1 MSGITPLLDTM
12 LPQVLGKR
20 VDTPLSRALNQPVQP
35 TSDAG
40 APRPVFSDSRL
51 NTTQKSLELAL
62 AGAVSRFQPASQGIR
77 GAPTQVPYLSVDTN
91 LSPTARTIATILS
104 NTHSRSSVIHQP
116 QPLLSN
122 APNLSPLLLSGKLQA
137 SIRDSGLFYESHLAN
152 WYRGSLPRQQ
162 LDKEPQMRFFQ
173 GLGLTDAGEEGE
185 GTPSKTTQVT
195 SQADHKPGVLRMLSQ
210 MSGLTRSA
218 PVSAPTSTEL
228 FEFQQVDGGEAS
240 LKGAGGGLGRA
251 SGGIENLQGIVS
263 HQLELLSTPLLH
275 WEGEVWSG
283 VFMAFLIQIPE
294 MLMGRHGGGG
304 HGEAAESEN
313 ANDDTWSSELAL
325 DLNNL
330 GLLKMKITL
339 KEETL
344 TLWLQAPTDE
354 VLFELEGKR
363 ESLLARLEACGFE
376 NVGLHTQVA
385 EGAGESTGDSVGNS
399 TAEDTMEDS
408 DA

>member
-1 MSGITPLLDTM
+1 MSGITPLLDTL

-20 VDTPLSRALNQPVQP
+20 VDIPLSRALNQPVQP
-35 TSDAG
+35 TSDTG
-40 APRPVFSDSRL
+40 APRSVFSDSRL
-51 NTTQKSLELAL
+51 NATSKSLEFAL
-62 AGAVSRFQPASQGIR
+62 AGTVSRFQPASQGIR
-77 GAPTQVPYLSVDTN
+77 GAPTQEPVTN

-104 NTHSRSSVIHQP
+104 NTHSRSPVIHQP

-122 APNLSPLLLSGKLQA
+122 APDLSPLLLSGKLQA

-162 LDKEPQMRFFQ
+162 LDKEPQMRFFL
-173 GLGLTDAGEEGE
+173 GLGETEASEEGE
-185 GTPSKTTQVT
+185 VAPSKTTQGT
-195 SQADHKPGVLRMLSQ
+195 SPTDHKLGVMRMLGQISA
-210 MSGLTRSA
+210 LTRGA

-228 FEFQQVDGGEAS
+228 SESQQADGGEAS
-240 LKGAGGGLGRA
+240 RAGGGLGRA
-251 SGGIENLQGIVS
+251 GAGIENLQGIVS

-283 VFMAFLIQIPE
+283 VFMALLIQIPE

-304 HGEAAESEN
+304 QGEAAEGEN

-325 DLNNL
+325 DLDNL

-339 KEETL
+339 KAEAL

-354 VLFELEGKR
+354 VLVELEGKR

-376 NVGLHTQVA
+376 NTGLHTQVV
-385 EGAGESTGDSVGNS
+385 EGAGESEGAN
-399 TAEDTMEDS
+399 TAEDTVEDG
-408 DA
+408 DV

>member
-1 MSGITPLLDTM
+1 MSGITPLLDTL

-20 VDTPLSRALNQPVQP
+20 VDTPLSRALNKPVQP
-35 TSDAG
+35 ASDAG

-51 NTTQKSLELAL
+51 NTTPKSLELAL
-62 AGAVSRFQPASQGIR
+62 AGAMSRFQPAAQGIR
-77 GAPTQVPYLSVDTN
+77 GAPTQAPYLSVDTN

-137 SIRDSGLFYESHLAN
+137 SIRDSGLFYESHLAH

-173 GLGLTDAGEEGE
+173 GLGLTDASEEGE
-185 GTPSKTTQVT
+185 GTPQTDQKS
-195 SQADHKPGVLRMLSQ
+195 GVLRMLRQ

-228 FEFQQVDGGEAS
+228 SESQKADGEEAS
-240 LKGAGGGLGRA
+240 LKGLGGAGRGLGRA
-251 SGGIENLQGIVS
+251 GGGIENLQGIVS

-283 VFMAFLIQIPE
+283 VFMALLIQIPE

-304 HGEAAESEN
+304 QGEAAEGED

-325 DLNNL
+325 DLDNL

-339 KEETL
+339 KEEEL

-376 NVGLHTQVA
+376 KVGLHTQVA
-385 EGAGESTGDSVGNS
+385 ASTGEGAGAS
-399 TAEDTMEDS
+399 TAEDAMEDG
-408 DA
+408 DV